1 MNNKDSLDI
10 TVIVLTYNEDIHLER
25 CFHSISQYAKE
36 IVVVDSNSTDSTKEI
51 ALKFGATILQNPFI
65 NQANQFNWALDN
77 AKINTE
83 WVLRLDAD
91 EYLEPELIE
100 ELHQKLGDIPPDV
113 NGVVFKRKHIFMDK
127 PVLRGVYPVKLLRL
141 FRYGTARCEERWMD
155 EHIEL
160 KSGKAIE
167 FDHDFVDH
175 NLNSLGWWIQ
185 KHNEYS
191 VREAIDLI
199 NLEVSIAQH
208 HSASGI
214 LSIQAQEKRKKKL
227 KYARMPLFWR
237 AFFYFVYRYFIKRGF
252 LDGKEGFLWHFLQGW
267 WYRTL
272 VDAKIYE
279 IKKYCGNDSQKIK
292 DFISTKYKIN
302 L

>member
-1 MNNKDSLDI
+1 MKNKNLLDI
-10 TVIVLTYNEDIHLER
+10 SVIILTYNEELHIER
-25 CFHSISQYAKE
+25 CLSTVCKFASNVIL
-36 IVVVDSNSTDSTKEI
+36 IDSFSDDLTKEI
-51 ALKFGATILQNPFI
+51 ANRFNVTFLQNKWI
-65 NQANQFNWALDN
+65 NYANQFNWALDN

-113 NGVVFKRKHIFMDK
+113 NGIVFKRKHIFMDK
-127 PVLRGVYPVKLLRL
+127 PVMRGVYPVKLLRL
-141 FRYGTARCEERWMD
+141 FRNGTARCEERWMD

-160 KSGKAIE
+160 KSGKTIE

-185 KHNEYS
+185 KHNGYS

-199 NLEVSIAQH
+199 NLEVPIVKNQ
-208 HSASGI
+208 SASGI
-214 LSIQAQEKRKKKL
+214 LSVQAQEKRKKKL

-237 AFFYFVYRYFIKRGF
+237 AFFYFLYRYFIKRGF

-279 IKKYCGNDSQKIK
+279 IKKYCGNDPQKIK

>member
-1 MNNKDSLDI
+1 MNTTYKSGI
-10 TVIVLTYNEDIHLER
+10 TVIILTKNENIHINR
-25 CFHSISQYAKE
+25 CIENVKSFSNNIY
-36 IVVVDSNSTDSTKEI
+36 IIDSYSTDGTVNV

-77 AKINTE
+77 AKIDTE

-91 EYLEPELIE
+91 EYLEPELIY
-100 ELHQKLGDIPPDV
+100 ELNQKLENIPPDV
-113 NGVVFKRKHIFMDK
+113 NGIVFKRKHIFMDK

-141 FRYGTARCEERWMD
+141 FRNGTARCEERWMD

-160 KSGKAIE
+160 TSGKTIE
-167 FDHDFVDH
+167 FEHDFVDH

-185 KHNEYS
+185 KHNGYS

-199 NLEVSIAQH
+199 NLEVPIVQNSSSIGLLSAQ
-208 HSASGI
+208 AK
-214 LSIQAQEKRKKKL
+214 LKREKKL

-237 AFFYFVYRYFIKRGF
+237 AFLYFLYRYIIKLGF
-252 LDGKEGFLWHFLQGW
+252 LDGKVGFLWHFLQGW

-279 IKKYCGNDSQKIK
+279 IKKYCGNDPQKIK
-292 DFISTKYKIN
+292 DFISSKYKIK